1 MLSGVECMN
10 KVKPIVSFVLPVHNS
25 ERFLASCL
33 MSLKKQS
40 LRKIEIIA
48 IDDRSSDSSFKILKE
63 FAKKDKRIRIYRNV
77 KRYGIGVTLNRLI
90 GKAKG
95 DFIAFMDSNDISAR
109 SRIKKQLEFLL
120 KNPEIVAV
128 GSQCRFIND
137 KDKRLGKSS
146 FPLKNQSIYDSPL
159 HGISMQFE
167 TVCINKTL
175 LPKDVLKFTNSSSP
189 FIYSDVFIK
198 LLPYGKF
205 ANLSQYFHYHR
216 NDPKAYFGDL
226 RIHLISLIKLWI
238 KSIANYDYQLS
249 IKSFFTPL
257 IKQS

>member
-1 MLSGVECMN
+1 MN

-33 MSLKKQS
+33 MSLKRQS
-40 LRKIEIIA
+40 LRKIEIVA
-48 IDDRSSDSSFKILKE
+48 IDDKSSDSSFKILKE
-63 FAKKDKRIRIYRNV
+63 FAKKDKRIRVYRNV

-90 GKAKG
+90 RKAKG

-175 LPKDVLKFTNSSSP
+175 LPKDVLKFKTTHSP
-189 FIYSDVFIK
+189 FIYSDMLMK

-205 ANLSQYFHYHR
+205 ANLKNYLHYHR
-216 NDPKAYFGDL
+216 KSPMTYFSDL
-226 RIHLISLIKLWI
+226 RKNAVSFIKLWLTS
-238 KSIANYDYQLS
+238 KASYNYNA
-249 IKSFFTPL
+249 PL
-257 IKQS
+257 TSLLIPFRRTQTAK